1 MNRLVLGLVA
11 LIVAASCARTPADST
26 TPRTA
31 TEGRTSPGATEW
43 MADLCATASDLR
55 TGLWTSAK
63 DTEPLRQRLRN
74 QLDTAADEVDAALDE
89 LAAIPAAP
97 VDGGDTAVTQL
108 GNELTDLRDAL
119 VRSLD
124 ELDELP
130 TNASEGRLGQIVGEV
145 WPDAAA
151 RAADPFAGV
160 TVSDAMRDAAAGPDC
175 APFSF

>member
-1 MNRLVLGLVA
+1 MSRLVLVLVA
-11 LIVAASCARTPADST
+11 LVVAAGCARTPADTT
-26 TPRTA
+26 TPHT
-31 TEGRTSPGATEW
+31 TEDRTSSGATEW
-43 MADLCATASDLR
+43 MANLCTTASDLR

-74 QLDTAADEVDAALDE
+74 QLNNAADAVDAARNE
-89 LAAIPAAP
+89 LAAMPAAP

-108 GNELTDLRDAL
+108 GNELTNLRDAL
-119 VRSLD
+119 VRGRDDLD
-124 ELDELP
+124 ALP
-130 TNASEGRLGQIVGEV
+130 TDASDERLGQVIGNV

-160 TVSDAMRDAAAGPDC
+160 TVSDAMRDAATGPDC

>member
-1 MNRLVLGLVA
+1 MSRLVLGLVA
-11 LIVAASCARTPADST
+11 LVAVASCARPLADST
-26 TPRTA
+26 TPRTT

-55 TGLWTSAK
+55 TGLWTSAEG
-63 DTEPLRQRLRN
+63 TEPLRQRLRD
-74 QLDTAADEVDAALDE
+74 QFDTAADEVDAALNE
-89 LAAIPAAP
+89 LAAMPAAP

-119 VRSLD
+119 IRGRD
-124 ELDELP
+124 ELGALP
-130 TNASEGRLGQIVGEV
+130 TDASEERLGQVVGKV

-160 TVSDAMRDAAAGPDC
+160 TVSAAMRDAAAGPDC